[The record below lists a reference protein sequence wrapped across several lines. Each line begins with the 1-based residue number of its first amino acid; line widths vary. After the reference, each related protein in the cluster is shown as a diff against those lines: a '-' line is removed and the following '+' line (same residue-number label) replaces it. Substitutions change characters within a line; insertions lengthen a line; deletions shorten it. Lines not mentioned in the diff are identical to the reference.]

1 MNFESDFSKERFF
14 SLFPNETENMI
25 GVNWKN
31 ILKKDADEITDEEY
45 NMIAEYLIKS
55 GDADILEEM
64 LADCYTIKKPKN
76 GEKNPVIF
84 NNGSEGT
91 TEKYWYSLNEK
102 YNGLAAA
109 VSRVTQIW
117 VAIGYT
123 SESNERNRWISTATQ
138 YNTFF
143 KEFSKNKD
151 LVMVRQIKP
160 DGIMEKLNEHLIDIE
175 QNKLGDLIVEYYP
188 YFSQPTAFE
197 SEEANRKIMTTSSAG
212 FDQGGQDELA
222 KKGIKYISANAG
234 IDQDTNVVST
244 LSDGVVNQITSS
256 LIGKIPGSDIATGLC
271 DIIDSSKSTMETS
284 EAISV
289 SEFANQTGW
298 VVDEFGLICVTNDID
313 EKPETCK
320 IDLYPGPETEK
331 IVESYNKYMED
342 HSDFAV
348 EIGYP
353 KDGINMSW
361 FNKTE
366 KHKEIY
372 EILNMIKARNKYP
385 LIFDTIKNYSK

>member
-1 MNFESDFSKERFF
+1 
-14 SLFPNETENMI
+14 
-25 GVNWKN
+25 
-31 ILKKDADEITDEEY
+31 
-45 NMIAEYLIKS
+45 
-55 GDADILEEM
+55 
-64 LADCYTIKKPKN
+64 
-76 GEKNPVIF
+76 
-84 NNGSEGT
+84 
-91 TEKYWYSLNEK
+91 
-102 YNGLAAA
+102 
-109 VSRVTQIW
+109 
-117 VAIGYT
+117 
-123 SESNERNRWISTATQ
+123 
-138 YNTFF
+138 
-143 KEFSKNKD
+143 
-151 LVMVRQIKP
+151 MVRQIKP

-298 VVDEFGLICVTNDID
+298 GVDEFGLICVTNDID